1 MAAFFMVDLA
11 HQMLHEV
18 TIKKRAV
25 RKTLIGVFTNLSQC
39 DRYSFISLLTQN
51 HSVSSFPPS
60 DNHHIYRL
68 LICLTL
74 FCVKCESCAK
84 FIDSFALCTMH
95 YVGPSKGHGVGPT
108 TITDME
114 AK

>member
-1 MAAFFMVDLA
+1 MVDLA

-51 HSVSSFPPS
+51 HSVSCYPPS

-84 FIDSFALCTMH
+84 FIDQFCTMYNALCR
-95 YVGPSKGHGVGPT
+95 SFKGTGSG
-108 TITDME
+108 
-114 AK
+114 ANNYN